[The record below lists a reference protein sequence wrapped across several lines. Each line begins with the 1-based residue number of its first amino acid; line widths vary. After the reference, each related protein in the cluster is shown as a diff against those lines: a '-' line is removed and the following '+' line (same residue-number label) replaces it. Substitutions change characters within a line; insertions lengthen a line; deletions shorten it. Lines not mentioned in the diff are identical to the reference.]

1 MLITAFKFM
10 WFDKAKM
17 FGIMFGITLSVF
29 LIGQQLGIC
38 LALIGSA
45 SSLASS
51 NEQYIWVVSDKS
63 REVNDLPQLDMRI
76 ARSMMSVTGV
86 KRVNPLVVVSGA
98 AKFNNGKKAP
108 LVVIGVSPQSFA
120 GGPWKFKGNKEL
132 LLQEGAIITNGWETV
147 LNENVQPGDRFEVNG
162 TRVNLVE
169 TTEGARGLGQSYSFT
184 TVQLARKL
192 GRVSSDRS
200 SAFLIEWEDGFT
212 PEQVAKNIENEIPG
226 VKARDGKSF
235 ARETLMYISTSSGI
249 VTSFGFLVVFAII
262 TGFAIVG
269 LTLFSA
275 VKDRVRDYGTI
286 KAIGG
291 TNGVVRKIIL
301 YQSVI
306 YAIVGFTFAIVM
318 VELFIEGTKKTLDA
332 QLPNALIAF
341 MVVVTILIS
350 IVSSLFAMRKITK
363 LEPAEVFRM

>member
-1 MLITAFKFM
+1 M

-17 FGIMFGITLSVF
+17 FGIVFGITLSVF

-45 SSLASS
+45 ASLASF
-51 NEQYIWVVSDKS
+51 NDQYIWVVSDKS
-63 REVNDLPQLDMRI
+63 REVNDLPALDMRV
-76 ARSMMSVTGV
+76 ARSIMSVAGV
-86 KRVNPLVVVSGA
+86 RRVNPLVVVPGA

-120 GGPWKFKGNKEL
+120 GGPWKFQGDKRS
-132 LLQEGAIITNGWETV
+132 LLQEGAIITDGWETV
-147 LNENVQPGDRFEVNG
+147 LNENVQVGDNFEVNG
-162 TRVNLVE
+162 SRVVLVDS
-169 TTEGARGLGQSYSFT
+169 THGARGLGQSYAFT

-192 GRVSSDRS
+192 GRISPDQA
-200 SAFLIEWEDGFT
+200 SAFLIEWEEGYS
-212 PEQVAKNIENEIPG
+212 PERVAANISKEIPG
-226 VKARDGKSF
+226 IKARDGKSF
-235 ARETLMYISTSSGI
+235 AWETLLYISTSSGI

-291 TNGVVRKIIL
+291 TNGIVRKIIL
-301 YQSVI
+301 YQSII
-306 YAIVGFTFAIVM
+306 YALVGFTLAIIM
-318 VELFIEGTKKTLDA
+318 VNAFIEGTKKTLDA
-332 QLPNALIAF
+332 QLPGALIVF
-341 MVVVTILIS
+341 MVIVTLFIS
-350 IVSSLFAMRKITK
+350 VISSLFAMRKITK

>member
-1 MLITAFKFM
+1 MLSTAFKFM

-17 FGIMFGITLSVF
+17 FGILFGITLSVF
-29 LIGQQLGIC
+29 LIGQQIGIC

-45 SSLASS
+45 GSLASF

-63 REVNDLPQLDMRI
+63 REVNDLPELDMRI
-76 ARSMMSVTGV
+76 ARSMMSVAGV

-120 GGPWKFKGNKEL
+120 GGPWKFKGDKSV
-132 LLQEGAIITNGWETV
+132 LLQEGAIITDGWEAV
-147 LNENVQPGDRFEVNG
+147 LNENVQVGDNFEVNG
-162 TRVNLVE
+162 NRVILVDS
-169 TTEGARGLGQSYSFT
+169 TEGARGLGQSYAFT
-184 TVQLARKL
+184 TVQLARQL
-192 GRVSSDRS
+192 GRVSTDRA
-200 SAFLIEWEDGFT
+200 SAFLIEWEEGYT
-212 PEQVAKNIENEIPG
+212 PEQVAANISKEIPG
-226 VKARDGKSF
+226 VKAREGKAF
-235 ARETLMYISTSSGI
+235 AWETLLYISTSSGI

-275 VKDRVRDYGTI
+275 VKDRVRDYGTL

-306 YAIVGFTFAIVM
+306 YALVGFTLAIVM
-318 VELFIEGTKKTLDA
+318 VEFFIEGTKKSLDA
-332 QLPNALIAF
+332 QLPNALIGF
-341 MVVVTILIS
+341 MIIVTIFIS
-350 IVSSLFAMRKITK
+350 VISSLFAMRKITR